1 MELHTVFFRGKYRR
15 NEADN
20 FFFVPL
26 SLVNSSV
33 IILFYYQQTKNY
45 QRKIHRQSIFVGNFI
60 GKLITNGMIIQI
72 PTENSVGK
80 SKDCGSG
87 NTWLYII
94 PLLIPILLIRISPL
108 YLHLHLCSDVYI
120 IVKKIFN
127 EYWNKKKLMLNKI
140 GSVWFYCDFFFVF
153 QINNYITKTNIL
165 NFQQNH

>member
-1 MELHTVFFRGKYRR
+1 MELHTVFFRGKYQR

-20 FFFVPL
+20 FFFVPF

-45 QRKIHRQSIFVGNFI
+45 QWKIHRQSIFVGNFI
-60 GKLITNGMIIQI
+60 GKLITNGMVIQI

-94 PLLIPILLIRISPL
+94 PLLIRILLIRISSL
-108 YLHLHLCSDVYI
+108 YLHLHLCSDVCI
-120 IVKKIFN
+120 IVKKNFN
-127 EYWNKKKLMLNKI
+127 EYWNK
-140 GSVWFYCDFFFVF
+140 
-153 QINNYITKTNIL
+153 NIDA
-165 NFQQNH
+165 Q